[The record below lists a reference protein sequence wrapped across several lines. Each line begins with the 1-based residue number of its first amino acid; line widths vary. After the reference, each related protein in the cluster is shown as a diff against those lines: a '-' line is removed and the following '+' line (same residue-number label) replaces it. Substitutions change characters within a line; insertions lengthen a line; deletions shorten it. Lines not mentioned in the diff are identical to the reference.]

1 MRKAGAG
8 RWAEGGRGARGGGGL
23 APCIVG
29 AAVVGRVR
37 VRTPVCACVR
47 VCVCVRVCARYDGG
61 KLGAASDEAASKW
74 LKKGAKTF
82 LGGEAGAAEPPPT
95 HASQPRKRTTAPHV
109 EGPVIKASRS
119 TCPCRVE

>member
-1 MRKAGAG
+1 MHKAGAG
-8 RWAEGGRGARGGGGL
+8 RRAEGGRGARGGGGL

-37 VRTPVCACVR
+37 VRTPVCACMR

-74 LKKGAKTF
+74 LIKGLRRF
-82 LGGEAGAAEPPPT
+82 SEARPGPPSHRRPT
-95 HASQPRKRTTAPHV
+95 RASA
-109 EGPVIKASRS
+109 
-119 TCPCRVE
+119 

>member
-8 RWAEGGRGARGGGGL
+8 RRAEGGRGARGGGGL

-74 LKKGAKTF
+74 LIKGLRRF
-82 LGGEAGAAEPPPT
+82 SSPPT
-95 HASQPRKRTTAPHV
+95 HASQPRKRTTAPHI